1 MKNPRRISV
10 LMATAF
16 VDMIGFSILFPLL
29 PFYAERLNAEEWV
42 IGWMI
47 AAFSIMQ
54 LIFAPMW
61 GRFSDRYGRRPALL
75 LGLSIG
81 AVAFT
86 IFAFANTIWLLFLTR
101 LVQGVAGATV
111 GVVQAYV
118 GDASAPEERAK
129 AFGWLTAATSA
140 GVMVGPIIGSL
151 AFGLGPHVPGLVA
164 AALCLTNV
172 LFAARWLPES
182 SKPKSAEEW
191 SRAKAKGRQSIRS
204 AALDVLLKP
213 RGQVSRLIWI
223 YAVGM
228 LGFMSMT
235 AVMPLYLGD
244 KFGIT
249 EISIGPFFAMVGGLG
264 IVMRAIVLG
273 RMVDRFGETRVMRIG
288 ALFLAAGLFT
298 IPIPDK
304 VWLATLALALVP
316 VGTALLFP
324 TTSAQVSHCSLTDE
338 MGQTLG
344 VQQLFGGMSRVVA
357 PIWATAAYV
366 ALGWS
371 QPFYVASFLVGVVA
385 LLTFGVKPPVR
396 TESGRFVPYQAEK
409 DVEPARG

>member
-1 MKNPRRISV
+1 MKNPRRIGV

-29 PFYAERLNAEEWV
+29 PFYAERLNADEWV

-47 AAFSIMQ
+47 AVFSIMQ
-54 LIFAPMW
+54 LVFAPMW

-75 LGLSIG
+75 LGLGIS

-86 IFAFANTIWLLFLTR
+86 IFAFSTTIWLLFLTR
-101 LVQGVAGATV
+101 LVQGIAGATV

-151 AFGLGPHVPGLVA
+151 AFGFGAHVPGLVA
-164 AALCLTNV
+164 AGLCLTN
-172 LFAARWLPES
+172 LMFAARWLPES

-191 SRAKAKGRQSIRS
+191 NQEKARGRRSIRS

-249 EISIGPFFAMVGGLG
+249 EVSIGPFFAMVGGLG

-298 IPIPDK
+298 IPIPDA
-304 VWLATLALALVP
+304 VWLATLCLALVP

-324 TTSAQVSHCSLTDE
+324 TTSAQVSHCSLTGE

-357 PIWATAAYV
+357 PIWATAAYG

-371 QPFYVASFLVGVVA
+371 QPFYVAGLLVGVVA

-409 DVEPARG
+409 DAEPARG